1 MQLHN
6 HLFLCVMNIVRLHNA
21 FRAPCCTIWLWY
33 GILLCVAHL
42 PSGRMRHTAGQDGWM
57 KRTTI
62 FLGEA
67 DRTAIQAIKDRFGIS
82 SDSDAIRLALR
93 VIAGVPN
100 PQLLLLPRAE
110 TPPVEEQEHA
120 A

>member
-1 MQLHN
+1 MVVLGLN
-6 HLFLCVMNIVRLHNA
+6 KEDA
-21 FRAPCCTIWLWY
+21 
-33 GILLCVAHL
+33 
-42 PSGRMRHTAGQDGWM
+42 M

-62 FLGEA
+62 FLGDA

-100 PQLLLLPRAE
+100 SQLLVLSSTNGAV
-110 TPPVEEQEHA
+110 VEEQEHA
-120 A
+120 ASVA

>member
-1 MQLHN
+1 
-6 HLFLCVMNIVRLHNA
+6 
-21 FRAPCCTIWLWY
+21 
-33 GILLCVAHL
+33 
-42 PSGRMRHTAGQDGWM
+42 M

-62 FLGEA
+62 FLGDA
-67 DRTAIQAIKDRFGIS
+67 DRVAIQAIKDRFGIS

-100 PQLLLLPRAE
+100 PQVLLLPRSDAAAN
-110 TPPVEEQEHA
+110 EQEQA

>member
-1 MQLHN
+1 
-6 HLFLCVMNIVRLHNA
+6 
-21 FRAPCCTIWLWY
+21 
-33 GILLCVAHL
+33 
-42 PSGRMRHTAGQDGWM
+42 M

-67 DRTAIQAIKDRFGIS
+67 DRTAIQSIKDQFGIS

-100 PQLLLLPRAE
+100 PHVLLLPRTQQVAHD
-110 TPPVEEQEHA
+110 EHERA

>member
-1 MQLHN
+1 
-6 HLFLCVMNIVRLHNA
+6 
-21 FRAPCCTIWLWY
+21 
-33 GILLCVAHL
+33 
-42 PSGRMRHTAGQDGWM
+42 M

-62 FLGEA
+62 FLGDA
-67 DRTAIQAIKDRFGIS
+67 DRAAIQVIKDRFGIS

-100 PQLLLLPRAE
+100 PQFLLLPRVDA
-110 TPPVEEQEHA
+110 TPREEQEQA